1 MTNTNDFRRYSY
13 QNDPATLISAFT
25 YTRGSQAPKVRPQPE
40 ERENEIRVREGK
52 GIKSKTELR
61 ADQKKSFLMMLRI
74 IAVALLCFFM
84 VGIVINSFALK
95 NQLTREIASQEIAVA
110 NAQSEYISL
119 QAELNSLVS
128 ISMID
133 KYAVEELGMTKV
145 KSNQIQYMDVEA
157 FKAKREQS
165 LSKQRDVDGGLKNL
179 KNKLK
184 GHN

>member
-13 QNDPATLISAFT
+13 QNDPATLISAFS
-25 YTRGSQAPKVRPQPE
+25 YTRGSHAPKVRPQPN
-40 ERENEIRVREGK
+40 ERENEIKVLDNK
-52 GIKSKTELR
+52 GIKSKAELKTE
-61 ADQKKSFLMMLRI
+61 QKSANLMMLRI
-74 IAVALLCFFM
+74 AAVALLCFFM
-84 VGIVINSFALK
+84 IGVVINSFALK

-145 KSNQIQYMDVEA
+145 KSNQIQYMDVDA
-157 FKAKREQS
+157 FRENREKS
-165 LSKQRDVDGGLKNL
+165 LEKQKNVDSGINNL
-179 KNKLK
+179 RNKIK

>member
-1 MTNTNDFRRYSY
+1 
-13 QNDPATLISAFT
+13 
-25 YTRGSQAPKVRPQPE
+25 
-40 ERENEIRVREGK
+40 
-52 GIKSKTELR
+52 
-61 ADQKKSFLMMLRI
+61 MLRI